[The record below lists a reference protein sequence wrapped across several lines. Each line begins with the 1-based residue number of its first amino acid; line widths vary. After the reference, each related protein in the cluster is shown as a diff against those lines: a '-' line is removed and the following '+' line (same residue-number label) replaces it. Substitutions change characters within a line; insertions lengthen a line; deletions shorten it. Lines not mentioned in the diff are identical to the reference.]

1 MQQLKK
7 PMTPPD
13 AGAAALSFPHAAPP
27 APGAVTEVA
36 PGVKWLRMPLP
47 FALDHINLW
56 LLDEGDGWTIV
67 DSGLNTEATRQLWG
81 EIFSHALEGKPVKRL
96 LVTHFHPDHMGLAGW
111 LTETLRI
118 PLWCTETEWL
128 FARMLSLDESEG
140 FMRNALEFYRR
151 TGMDEAMRAVF
162 AGRGNTY
169 SKRVATIPHR
179 YTRIGDGQIVRVG
192 GREWRVVVARGHA
205 PEHACLY
212 APELDLFIAGDQ
224 VLPKI
229 SPNVSLWP
237 QEPEG
242 DPLALYLA
250 SLARLKREIP
260 ETALVLPSHGLPFH
274 GLHRRI
280 DRLAEHHEERL
291 KELEAACEVPRTA
304 AEIVPVLFRRT
315 LDAHQ
320 LGFAVGET
328 LAHVQYLL
336 NIGRLSR
343 ETRGDGVYTFR
354 RI

>member
-1 MQQLKK
+1 
-7 PMTPPD
+7 MTPPD
-13 AGAAALSFPHAAPP
+13 AGAAALSFPHTTPP

-67 DSGLNTEATRQLWG
+67 DSGLNTEATKQLWG
-81 EIFSHALEGKPVKRL
+81 EIFSYALEGKPVKRL

-128 FARMLSLDESEG
+128 FARLLSLDESEA

-151 TGMDEAMRAVF
+151 TGMDEATRAIF

-169 SKRVATIPHR
+169 SKRVTAIPHR
-179 YTRIGDGQIVRVG
+179 YTRIGDGSIVRVG
-192 GREWRVVVARGHA
+192 RQEWRVVVARGHA

-212 APELDLFIAGDQ
+212 SPGLDLIIAGDQ

-242 DPLALYLA
+242 DPLALFLA
-250 SLARLKREIP
+250 SLARLKQEIP
-260 ETALVLPSHGLPFH
+260 ETAFVLPSHGLPFH
-274 GLHRRI
+274 GLHHRI
-280 DRLAEHHEERL
+280 DRLATHHEERL
-291 KELEAACEVPRTA
+291 GELEAACQLPRTA
-304 AEIVPVLFRRT
+304 AEIVPVLFRRQ

-320 LGFAVGET
+320 IGFAVGEA
-328 LAHVQYLL
+328 LAHIQYLM
-336 NIGRLSR
+336 NRGRLAR
-343 ETRGDGVYTFR
+343 ETRPDGVYTYR
-354 RI
+354 RA